1 MIFTGGAAKGTISVK
16 CVFKYCIIQRE
27 TEQNEIEI
35 GVSGFEKEKFPL
47 AFMLDFLS
55 FLLLL
60 RFLCMNRNKNTSDV
74 SDRQT
79 DRQTFT
85 TCQTHS
91 SLC

>member
-27 TEQNEIEI
+27 TEQNEIDI
-35 GVSGFEKEKFPL
+35 CVSGFEKEKFPL
-47 AFMLDFLS
+47 AFILDFLS

-60 RFLCMNRNKNTSDV
+60 RFLCMNRKQKHFRRL
-74 SDRQT
+74 RQT